1 MKMFDNNSEAGFVIN
16 SVFEFIKAWDSGVNS
31 KLHLKSRNGRAW
43 LNFTCNLGE
52 PQDQH
57 QKMKPKKAK
66 SKKKQERDNLRA
78 KLHQQKLQESNS
90 SKESDLNNS
99 MLVSAYHK
107 SDPIVNSDIVEDE
120 AAAAIIPLTEETI
133 KGTIALYDPC
143 DYDHSTHEAD
153 WCNHSHE
160 ITILREDQEDEK
172 YQDSHGFRAH
182 MSKMLDLTI
191 SKYALRKVE
200 ILKIE
205 WGEFVDKGMTEWQ
218 FNHMI
223 MCKFSVL
230 YKQDQIRRYKYDR
243 RAVPLAIAFRKE
255 FDSDSD
261 SRFIGLKYDNWR
273 DEKTYQIREK
283 ICDPVILEDPSVATC
298 DQFDAII
305 QLKET
310 RRRAS

>member
-107 SDPIVNSDIVEDE
+107 SDPIVNSDIIEDE
-120 AAAAIIPLTEETI
+120 ATAIIPLTEETI

-160 ITILREDQEDEK
+160 ITILREDHEDEK
-172 YQDSHGFRAH
+172 YQDSRGFRAH

-230 YKQDQIRRYKYDR
+230 YKQDQIRRYEYDR

-283 ICDPVILEDPSVATC
+283 ICDPVILENPSVATC